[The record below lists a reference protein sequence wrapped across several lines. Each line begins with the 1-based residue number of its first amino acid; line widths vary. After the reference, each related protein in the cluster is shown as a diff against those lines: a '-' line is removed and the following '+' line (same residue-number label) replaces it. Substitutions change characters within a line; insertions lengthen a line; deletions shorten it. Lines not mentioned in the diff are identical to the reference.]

1 MRNKHAVLSTVVFED
16 IAQELPEVQPFTCTE
31 ELIDIYICA
40 LGFEDRV
47 LAIPTKMASS
57 SWHRANRIRKA
68 IVCSYTTNY
77 QENEAKRESLEQV
90 ALQFCQ
96 AKVELLGDC
105 PSELAQELRKELLT
119 AKPTDGPLRV
129 MFDIS
134 AASGTLIMSVMHALA
149 ECSSTNQLALTVA
162 YSEPEEYC
170 PSEESFQE
178 AGEELVLSAC
188 RSGDSTSLH
197 EHGVSEVEINEL
209 YPGDSQ
215 ENRSEFIIAIPSYR
229 TERLARCLQ
238 RLTDEPLS
246 DPDQFIHW
254 VLGAPPSE
262 ERHWRLELQQRV
274 IRKLLSEI
282 AGGDEASTNK
292 VLTPENH
299 SVVSTLDYRQIM
311 RLIFLRVDGNLG
323 KNVSV
328 VHMGSKLQAI
338 GVSLALTARPEVTV
352 CYAKP
357 ARYNAA
363 QYSRGIGPAWQV
375 RFPNLALVVAAA
387 RTVGTLRF
395 IPTTEPERPDL
406 RNDWDPQTLSGV

>member
-1 MRNKHAVLSTVVFED
+1 MRDKHAVLSTVVFED
-16 IAQELPEVQPFTCTE
+16 IAQDLPGVQPFTCPE
-31 ELIDIYICA
+31 DLIDIFICA

-47 LAIPTKMASS
+47 LAIPTRLNS
-57 SWHRANRIRKA
+57 SWYRGNRIRKA
-68 IVCSYTTNY
+68 IVCSYTTNF
-77 QENEAKRESLEQV
+77 QENEAKRENLEQAV
-90 ALQFCQ
+90 LQFCQ
-96 AKVELLGDC
+96 TKVELPGDC
-105 PSELAQELRKELLT
+105 PGELAQGLRKELFT

-134 AASGTLIMSVMHALA
+134 AASGTLIMSVMHALV
-149 ECSSTNQLALTVA
+149 EFSSKNRLSLTIT

-178 AGEELVLSAC
+178 HGEELVLSAC

-215 ENRSEFIIAIPSYR
+215 ENRQEYIIAIPSYR

-238 RLTDEPLS
+238 RLTDEPLA

-254 VLGAPPSE
+254 VLGAPPNE
-262 ERHWRLELQQRV
+262 ERQWRLELQRRV
-274 IRKLLSEI
+274 IRRLLSEL
-282 AGGDEASTNK
+282 AGGDEESTNK
-292 VLTPENH
+292 ALTPENH

-311 RLIFLRVDGNLG
+311 RLILLRVDGNLG

-328 VHMGSKLQAI
+328 VHMGSKLQAL
-338 GVSLALTARPEVTV
+338 GVSLALAARPEVTV

-357 ARYNAA
+357 ARYNAS
-363 QYSRGIGPAWQV
+363 QYSQGIGAAWQV
-375 RFPNLALVVAAA
+375 CFPDLFRVVAAV
-387 RTVGTLRF
+387 RKVGTLGF
-395 IPTTEPERPDL
+395 IPKTEPERPDL
-406 RNDWDPQTLSGV
+406 RDDWNHQPLCGA